1 MEILNPEL
9 ALYGSKNGCTRT
21 NTFSTGAVSLGE
33 VGSMNGTN
41 LFYKF
46 FFQLSKLYFFTHCSR
61 NNKYCTSHKTN
72 KTNHT
77 RHIKH
82 HINKITHHTSLSC
95 LKVCSRVKILISLSE
110 IQL

>member
-46 FFQLSKLYFFTHCSR
+46 FFQLSKLFFFHILLKKQQILHITQDKQDKSHKTHQ
-61 NNKYCTSHKTN
+61 TSHK
-72 KTNHT
+72 
-77 RHIKH
+77 
-82 HINKITHHTSLSC
+82 
-95 LKVCSRVKILISLSE
+95 
-110 IQL
+110 